1 MQMICGLCREML
13 LRVNVQYCVNCQR
26 RVLIKTRNGAFYGPY
41 TAILRERL
49 AKRMGAMTCF
59 EDEISRDL
67 WEMYA
72 CRMTTLEK

>member
-13 LRVNVQYCVNCQR
+13 LRVNVQYRVNRQR
-26 RVLIKTRNGAFYGPY
+26 RVLIKLET
-41 TAILRERL
+41 ERFMGHTPPFL
-49 AKRMGAMTCF
+49 GKTCKEKGAMACF
-59 EDEISRDL
+59 EDGMSRDL